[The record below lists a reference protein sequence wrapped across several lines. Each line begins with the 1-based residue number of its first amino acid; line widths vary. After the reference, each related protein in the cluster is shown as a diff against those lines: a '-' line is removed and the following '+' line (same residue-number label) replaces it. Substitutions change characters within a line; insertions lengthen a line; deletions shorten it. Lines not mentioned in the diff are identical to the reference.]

1 MCYVARF
8 KGESAEKESIMN
20 LGMAGKAVIVTGGGS
35 GIGKAVC
42 FLLAEEGARVAVVDL
57 YSERAEGVAKAIRKP
72 GGKAIE
78 IAADVSSSADVD
90 RMVKDVLKEWGG
102 IDALINNAGVI
113 LQAAAV
119 DMTEQQWDRVLT
131 NNLTS
136 CFLCSKAVAKQ
147 MIHQERGGRIVNI
160 SSIHAELSEPS
171 ASAYTAAKGGME
183 AFSRTLATE
192 LAPHRITVNCVR
204 PGATYTELTV
214 PMYTEAVKKALFT
227 RIPLRE
233 IAEAAWIADG
243 IVFLASDRAQYITG
257 QILTIDGGYLMDGSL
272 PGAEYWK

>member
-1 MCYVARF
+1 MD
-8 KGESAEKESIMN
+8 
-20 LGMAGKAVIVTGGGS
+20 LGLTGKFAIVTGGGS
-35 GIGKAVC
+35 GIGKAIC
-42 FLLAEEGARVAVVDL
+42 FALANEGAQVAVADLHQDRAERVAL
-57 YSERAEGVAKAIRKP
+57 EIGKQGAKAFS
-72 GGKAIE
+72 
-78 IAADVSSSADVD
+78 IAADVSNASDVGRVVD
-90 RMVKDVLKEWGG
+90 EVLKKGGG
-102 IDALINNAGVI
+102 IDVLVNNAGII

-119 DMTEQQWDRVLT
+119 DMQEQQWSKILT

-136 CFLCSKAVAKQ
+136 CFLCSQAVAKR
-147 MIHQERGGRIVNI
+147 MIEPQRGGRIVNI

-192 LAPHRITVNCVR
+192 LAPHKITVNCVR

-214 PMYTEAVKKALFT
+214 PMYTDPVKKSLMM

-233 IAEAAWIADG
+233 IAEASWIADG
-243 IVFLASDRAQYITG
+243 VIFLASERARYITG
-257 QILTIDGGYLMDGSL
+257 QVLTIDGGYLMDGSL

>member
-1 MCYVARF
+1 
-8 KGESAEKESIMN
+8 MN
-20 LGMAGKAVIVTGGGS
+20 LNLGGKTAIVTGGGS

-42 FLLAEEGARVAVVDL
+42 FLLAEEGAQVAVLDLHGNRASRVAADIQ
-57 YSERAEGVAKAIRKP
+57 EQ
-72 GGKAIE
+72 GGKATAIT
-78 IAADVSSSADVD
+78 ANASSTADVD
-90 RMVKDVLKEWGG
+90 SAINAVLEQWGG
-102 IDALINNAGVI
+102 IDILINNAGII
-113 LQAAAV
+113 LQAPAV
-119 DMTEQQWDRVLT
+119 DTTEEQWNKILT

-136 CFLCSKAVAKQ
+136 CFLFSKAVGRQ
-147 MIHQERGGRIVNI
+147 MIRQKRGGRIVNV

-183 AFSRTLATE
+183 AFARTLATE
-192 LAPHRITVNCVR
+192 LAHHKITVNCVR

-214 PMYTEAVKKALFT
+214 PMYTEAVKKALYL
-227 RIPLRE
+227 RVPLRE

-243 IVFLASDRAQYITG
+243 IVFLASERARYITG

>member
-1 MCYVARF
+1 MDL
-8 KGESAEKESIMN
+8 N
-20 LGMAGKAVIVTGGGS
+20 LRGKTAIVTGGGS
-35 GIGKAVC
+35 GIGKAVS
-42 FLLAEEGARVAVVDL
+42 FLLAEEGARVAALDL
-57 YSERAEGVAKAIRKP
+57 HSDRASAVAGAIRER
-72 GGKAIE
+72 GGKAVG
-78 IAADVSSSADVD
+78 IAADASSAVDVD
-90 RMVKDVLKEWGG
+90 RVMMEILKEWGG
-102 IDALINNAGVI
+102 IDILINNAGII

-119 DMTEQQWDRVLT
+119 DTTEQQWNKILT

-136 CFLCSKAVAKQ
+136 CFLFSQAAARQ
-147 MIHQERGGRIVNI
+147 MIQQGRGGRIVNI

-171 ASAYTAAKGGME
+171 AGAYTAAKGGME

-192 LAPHRITVNCVR
+192 LAPYKITVNCVR

-214 PMYTEAVKKALFT
+214 PMYTEAVKKALLM

-243 IVFLASDRAQYITG
+243 VVFLASERARYITG

-272 PGAEYWK
+272 PGAAYWK

>member
-1 MCYVARF
+1 
-8 KGESAEKESIMN
+8 MN
-20 LGMAGKAVIVTGGGS
+20 LNLSGKTAIVTGGGS
-35 GIGKAVC
+35 GIGKAVS
-42 FLLAEEGARVAVVDL
+42 FLLAEEGAHVAVLDL
-57 YSERAEGVAKAIRKP
+57 YGDRASAVAAAICER
-72 GGKAIE
+72 GGKAAD
-78 IAADVSSSADVD
+78 IAADASSPADVD
-90 RMVKDVLKEWGG
+90 RAVKGVLDEWGG
-102 IDALINNAGVI
+102 IDILINNAGII

-119 DMTEQQWDRVLT
+119 DTTEQQWNKILT

-136 CFLCSKAVAKQ
+136 CFLFSQAAARQ
-147 MIHQERGGRIVNI
+147 MIQQGRGGRIVNV

-192 LAPHRITVNCVR
+192 LAPCKITVNCVR

-214 PMYTEAVKKALFT
+214 PMYTEAVKKALYM
-227 RIPLRE
+227 RVPLRE

-243 IVFLASDRAQYITG
+243 IVFLASDRARYITG

>member
-1 MCYVARF
+1 V
-8 KGESAEKESIMN
+8 G
-20 LGMAGKAVIVTGGGS
+20 
-35 GIGKAVC
+35 
-42 FLLAEEGARVAVVDL
+42 VVDL
-57 YSERAEGVAKAIRKP
+57 QPDRAERVALEIVKQGAKAI
-72 GGKAIE
+72 AITV
-78 IAADVSSSADVD
+78 DVSLASDVD
-90 RMVKDVLKEWGG
+90 RMVERVLQEWGG
-102 IDALINNAGVI
+102 VDILINNAGII
-113 LQAAAV
+113 LQAPTV
-119 DMTEQQWDRVLT
+119 EMSEEQWKKILT

-136 CFLCSKAVAKQ
+136 CFLCSRAVARQ
-147 MIHQERGGRIVNI
+147 MIKQGGGGRLVNI

-192 LAPHRITVNCVR
+192 LAPHKITVNCVR

-214 PMYTEAVKKALFT
+214 PMYTESVKRALFA

-243 IVFLASDRAQYITG
+243 VVFLASARARYITG
-257 QILTIDGGYLMDGSL
+257 QILAIDGGYLMDGSL

>member
-1 MCYVARF
+1 
-8 KGESAEKESIMN
+8 MN
-20 LGMAGKAVIVTGGGS
+20 LGMAAKAAIVTGGGS

-42 FLLAEEGARVAVVDL
+42 FLLAEEGAHVAVVDL
-57 YSERAEGVAKAIRKP
+57 YGERAQGVAKEIRER
-72 GGKAIE
+72 GGKAME
-78 IAADVSSSADVD
+78 LAADVSSFADVE
-90 RMVKDVLKEWGG
+90 RVVKDVLKEWGG
-102 IDALINNAGVI
+102 IDVLINNAGII

-119 DMTEQQWDRVLT
+119 DMTEQQWNKILN

-147 MIHQERGGRIVNI
+147 MIQQGRGGRIINI

-192 LAPHRITVNCVR
+192 LAPHKITVNCVR

-214 PMYTEAVKKALFT
+214 PMYSESVKKALYT

-243 IVFLASDRAQYITG
+243 IVFLASDRARYITG
-257 QILTIDGGYLMDGSL
+257 QILTIDGGYVMDGSL

>member
-1 MCYVARF
+1 
-8 KGESAEKESIMN
+8 MN
-20 LGMAGKAVIVTGGGS
+20 LNLKGKTAIVTGGGS
-35 GIGKAVC
+35 GIGKAVS
-42 FLLAEEGARVAVVDL
+42 FLLAEEGAQVAVLDL
-57 YSERAEGVAKAIRKP
+57 YADRAGAVAGAIREQ
-72 GGKAIE
+72 GGKVFAV
-78 IAADVSSSADVD
+78 AADASSAANVD
-90 RMVKDVLKEWGG
+90 RVVKSVREESGG
-102 IDALINNAGVI
+102 IDILINNAGII

-119 DMTEQQWDRVLT
+119 DTTLEQWNKILT

-136 CFLCSKAVAKQ
+136 CFLFSQAAARQ
-147 MIHQERGGRIVNI
+147 MIGQGRGGRIVNV
-160 SSIHAELSEPS
+160 SSIHAQLSEPS

-192 LAPHRITVNCVR
+192 LAPHKITVNCVR

-214 PMYTEAVKKALFT
+214 PMYTEAVKKALYM

-243 IVFLASDRAQYITG
+243 IVFLASERARYITG

>member
-1 MCYVARF
+1 MGYTTALG
-8 KGESAEKESIMN
+8 KGNSIMN
-20 LGMAGKAVIVTGGGS
+20 LNLSGKTAIVTGGGS
-35 GIGKAVC
+35 GIGKAVS
-42 FLLAEEGARVAVVDL
+42 FLLAEEGAQVAVLDL
-57 YSERAEGVAKAIRKP
+57 YADRAAAVAGTIRQR
-72 GGKAIE
+72 GGKAVS
-78 IAADVSSSADVD
+78 IAADASSAADAD
-90 RMVKDVLKEWGG
+90 RTIKLVWEEWGS
-102 IDALINNAGVI
+102 IDILVNNAGII

-119 DMTEQQWDRVLT
+119 DTTLEQWNRILT

-136 CFLCSKAVAKQ
+136 CFLFSQAAARQ
-147 MIHQERGGRIVNI
+147 MIRQGRGGRMVNV

-192 LAPHRITVNCVR
+192 LAPHKITVNCVR

-214 PMYTEAVKKALFT
+214 PMYTEAVKQALYM

-233 IAEAAWIADG
+233 IAEAGWIADG
-243 IVFLASDRAQYITG
+243 IVFLVSDRARYITG